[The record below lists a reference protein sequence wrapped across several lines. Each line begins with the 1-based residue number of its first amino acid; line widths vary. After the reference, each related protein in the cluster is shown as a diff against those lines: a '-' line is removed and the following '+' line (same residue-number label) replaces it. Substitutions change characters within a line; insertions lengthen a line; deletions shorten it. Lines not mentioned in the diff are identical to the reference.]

1 MVNLINSKQ
10 LEYCLISV
18 LGEEMLLD
26 NITHVKSKIMC
37 QMVVNDIQKNSWGG
51 EWRMPRIGFV

>member
-37 QMVVNDIQKNSWGG
+37 QKKGLKSQSRNATL
-51 EWRMPRIGFV
+51 